1 MTEISTPVAIPPALT
16 AVEKLP
22 LLWQQAQQSLVLQA
36 ARIRERASSFIA
48 RPVVVQKLDQ
58 AIAELGSGLIRLE
71 GPPGSGVTSLLCHLA
86 STRPYPFWLIDEDAG
101 HGAAGLAAQLIAL
114 YELPVQLVA
123 PAIQNDARILEELL
137 AEAVQCKKHD
147 GPLVI
152 LIDAVSEASQNLRPL
167 PVIFPAQIPEGVV
180 IVYGCSATHTTP
192 VAAAARIAIDQIDE
206 TLDLS
211 RLAGRLPS
219 SVTVRQ
225 ALFKESGR
233 NFLYLRF
240 VEALIQNG
248 FIKRD
253 RVPQDLES
261 LHRLWWKNLDDLE
274 KRFVLLLAA
283 SGEPLPQ
290 DLCAELLG
298 ADTEPYVQK
307 WKRFVQVNE
316 VESEIEEEKLFCY
329 SLYHSFTRSFLAR
342 HARKQLTE
350 VHGQIA
356 ALVQEEV
363 LGDRPRDVLRPISSQ
378 RSWQAGAYLLNSFAR
393 HSFWGPLHVRTSILP
408 LVAGKPWVRLQQR
421 HGSAVT
427 AAQDV
432 AWELWGAIIDGS
444 LSRLARS
451 TFLAGSLA
459 TLARSLPTDAPADAL
474 TLMLDTPERDTVL
487 KRILAI
493 CEQLPDG
500 REKAALLRRLG
511 EVCYVERRMRTTAM
525 RLLSQAIDLEAQ
537 VPSKAWRDAREQ
549 LLVTIALATLKQG
562 HWKETLEIVP
572 LISHNERR
580 GMVETEVVRALI
592 AQGDLARAELVAH
605 AIIHDNMR
613 AWAQAEIAVAQ
624 AQHGDFDGAENLLA
638 NISLETANAW
648 AHIEIACHE
657 ARSDEEAAKR
667 RINALSSPHQQDR
680 GRARLAQALAQ
691 FDKDGDALT
700 MAEQIEDVAERVT
713 ALLGLRLSLEGLV
726 AMLALE
732 QATAVISSLTG
743 DDRVPLIAAL
753 AAAHAAIGR
762 SERAISIVNE
772 LEADEERDRALAR
785 VAVALAGSGDYAQA
799 QQVIARLND
808 PDERD
813 WSLTEL
819 ASALAN
825 VARWD
830 EAYQAGHQIT
840 DELERAKCLHEL
852 ALKQARQGD
861 VVRAYES
868 AITIEP
874 FSERARALTAL
885 VPHLI
890 AADQRETA
898 FKTQELFASPD
909 IRSRYQT
916 ALVTA
921 LLEYA
926 TSKSSEQAA
935 AIWADARKLAL
946 TISRPME
953 RVRAL
958 IALAHHVVDQ
968 NPVLAQST
976 LGLALRT
983 ASSNRQETLR
993 CLEWAAPTLV
1003 RLGGARLMVD
1013 VAKAIDDIDTWLL
1026 A

>member
-1 MTEISTPVAIPPALT
+1 MTDISTPVAIPPALT
-16 AVEKLP
+16 AVEKPP

-36 ARIRERASSFIA
+36 MRIRERTSSFVA
-48 RPVVVQKLDQ
+48 RPAVVKELDRT
-58 AIAELGSGLIRLE
+58 IAELGSGLIRLE

-86 STRPYPFWLIDEDAG
+86 STRPYPFWLIDEDACQ
-101 HGAAGLAAQLIAL
+101 GAAGLAAQLIAL
-114 YELPVQLVA
+114 YELPVQLIA

-137 AEAVQCKKHD
+137 AEAVQYKTHD

-167 PVIFPAQIPEGVV
+167 PVVFPVQIPEGVV
-180 IVYGCSATHTTP
+180 IVYGCSVANTTP
-192 VAAAARIAIDQIDE
+192 VAAAARVAIDQIDE
-206 TLDLS
+206 PLDLS
-211 RLAGRLPS
+211 RLEGRLPS
-219 SVTVRQ
+219 SLAVRQ
-225 ALFKESGR
+225 ALFKEGGR

-240 VEALIQNG
+240 VEALLQNG
-248 FIKRD
+248 LLKRD
-253 RVPQDLES
+253 QVPHDVES
-261 LHRLWWKNLDDLE
+261 LHRLWWKNLDSLE
-274 KRFVLLLAA
+274 KRFTLLLAA
-283 SGEPLPQ
+283 SGEPLPH
-290 DLCAELLG
+290 DLCCELLG
-298 ADTEPYVQK
+298 ADPEPFIQK
-307 WKRFVQVNE
+307 WKRFVQV
-316 VESEIEEEKLFCY
+316 SEIETEEEKLLCY
-329 SLYHSFTRSFLAR
+329 SLYHSLTRSFLAR

-356 ALVQEEV
+356 GLVQEEV
-363 LGDRPRDVLRPISSQ
+363 LGDRPRDVLRPLSSHY
-378 RSWQAGAYLLNSFAR
+378 SWQAGTYLLNSFAR
-393 HSFWGPLHVRTSILP
+393 HSFWGPLHVRTSLLP
-408 LVAGKPWVRLQQR
+408 VVAGKPWVRLQQR
-421 HGSAVT
+421 HGSAVA

-474 TLMLDTPERDTVL
+474 TLMLDTPERDAVL

-537 VPSKAWRDAREQ
+537 VPSKAWRDGREQ
-549 LLVTIALATLKQG
+549 LLMTLALATLKQD
-562 HWKETLEIVP
+562 HWKEALEIVP

-592 AQGDLARAELVAH
+592 AQQDLARAELVAH

-624 AQHGDFDGAENLLA
+624 AQNDDLDGADSLLA

-648 AHIEIACHE
+648 ANIEIACYE

-691 FDKDGDALT
+691 FAKDGDALT

-753 AAAHAAIGR
+753 AEAHAALGR

-785 VAVALAGSGDYAQA
+785 VAVALAGSGDYVQA
-799 QQVIARLND
+799 QQVIATLSD

-819 ASALAN
+819 AGLLATA
-825 VARWD
+825 ARWD
-830 EAYQAGHQIT
+830 EAYQAGNQIT

-852 ALKQARQGD
+852 ALNQARQGD
-861 VVRAYES
+861 VVQAYES

-885 VPHLI
+885 VPLLV
-890 AADQRETA
+890 AADQKELV

-921 LLEYA
+921 LLEHA
-926 TSKSSEQAA
+926 TTMPTEQAA
-935 AIWADARKLAL
+935 AIWAEARKLAL

-958 IALAHHVVDQ
+958 IALAQHAVDQ

-993 CLEWAAPTLV
+993 CLEWAAPILV

>member
-1 MTEISTPVAIPPALT
+1 MTDISTPAAIPPALT

-22 LLWQQAQQSLVLQA
+22 LLWQQAQQSLALQA
-36 ARIRERASSFIA
+36 MRIRERTSSFVA
-48 RPVVVQKLDQ
+48 RPTVVEKLDQ
-58 AIAELGSGLIRLE
+58 AIAKLESGLIRLE

-86 STRPYPFWLIDEDAG
+86 STRPYPFWLIDDDAG
-101 HGAAGLAAQLIAL
+101 QGAAGLAAQLIAL
-114 YELPVQLVA
+114 YNLPVQLIA
-123 PAIQNDARILEELL
+123 PAIHNDARILEELL
-137 AEAVQCKKHD
+137 AEAVSYKTDD

-152 LIDAVSEASQNLRPL
+152 LIDAVSEASQSLRPIPVVFPFQL
-167 PVIFPAQIPEGVV
+167 PKGVIV
-180 IVYGCSATHTTP
+180 VYGCNPANTTP
-192 VAAAARIAIDQIDE
+192 LAAAAQVSLDQIEE

-211 RLAGRLPS
+211 RLEGRLPS
-219 SVTVRQ
+219 SQNVRQ
-225 ALFKESGR
+225 VLFKESHG

-248 FIKRD
+248 LLKRD
-253 RVPQDLES
+253 QLPPDLES
-261 LHRLWWKNLDDLE
+261 LHRLWWKNLDELE
-274 KRFVLLLAA
+274 KRFAVLLAA
-283 SGEPLPQ
+283 SGEPLPH
-290 DLCAELLG
+290 DLCCELLG
-298 ADTEPYVQK
+298 ADPSAFLRK
-307 WKRFVQVNE
+307 WKRFIQITE
-316 VESEIEEEKLFCY
+316 LESEEEQVVCY
-329 SLYHSFTRSFLAR
+329 SLYHSLTRSFLSR
-342 HARKQLTE
+342 QARKQLTD

-378 RSWQAGAYLLNSFAR
+378 RSWYAGTYLLNSFAR

-408 LVAGKPWVRLQQR
+408 VVAGRPWVRLQQR
-421 HGSAVT
+421 HGTAIS

-444 LSRLARS
+444 LGRLARS

-474 TLMLDTPERDTVL
+474 TLMLDTPERDAVL

-537 VPSKAWRDAREQ
+537 VPSKAWRDGREQ
-549 LLVTIALATLKQG
+549 LLMTLALSTLAEG
-562 HWKETLEIVP
+562 HWKEALEIVP
-572 LISHNERR
+572 LISHTERR
-580 GMVETEVVRALI
+580 GMVETEVVRRLI
-592 AQGDLARAELVAH
+592 LQHDLARAELVAH

-624 AQHGDFDGAENLLA
+624 AQSDDFDGAESLLA
-638 NISLETANAW
+638 NITLETANAW
-648 AHIEIACHE
+648 ANIEIACYE
-657 ARSDEEAAKR
+657 ARSNEEAAKR
-667 RINALSSPHQQDR
+667 RISQLSSMHQQDR

-691 FDKDGDALT
+691 FAKDGDALT

-753 AAAHAAIGR
+753 AEAHAALGR
-762 SERAISIVNE
+762 SERAISIINE

-785 VAVALAGSGDYAQA
+785 VAVALAESGDYDQG
-799 QQVIARLND
+799 QQVIANLSD

-819 ASALAN
+819 ARLLAQ
-825 VARWD
+825 AGRWD
-830 EAYQAGHQIT
+830 EAYQSGHQIT
-840 DELERAKCLHEL
+840 DELERAKCLVEL
-852 ALKQARQGD
+852 ALDQARQGD
-861 VVRAYES
+861 VVRAYNS
-868 AITIEP
+868 ALEIEP
-874 FSERARALTAL
+874 LSEQARALTAL
-885 VPHLI
+885 VPLLVS
-890 AADQRETA
+890 ADQKDLA
-898 FKTQELFASPD
+898 FQTQDLFASPD

-921 LLEYA
+921 LLEH
-926 TSKSSEQAA
+926 TSSMPAQQAA

-946 TISRPME
+946 TISRPTE

-958 IALAHHVVDQ
+958 IALAQHTVDQ

-983 ASSNRQETLR
+983 SSSNRQEALR
-993 CLEWAAPTLV
+993 CLEWAAPILV

-1013 VAKAIDDIDTWLL
+1013 VASAIDDIDTWLL